1 MLFDLRGR
9 RRRAVQATYLTL
21 AVLMGGGLVLFG
33 IGGDVSG
40 GLFDAFSDRSGGSAS
55 EQLEDR
61 IDRFEERLD
70 ANPRNEAALKALV
83 RDYHALATAQLP
95 TGAVEYPEEAR
106 DELRQADQYWQRYLE
121 VEDGEVDASLARLA
135 LTVYDQGALNEP
147 EEALAAMR
155 VVAEAGNDYE
165 SYLALVQRAAAA
177 GDERTADL
185 AGQKAVEL
193 APKRLKKQVRQQVKT
208 LKTPPQPQPAPG
220 AEGEAAPAPEEAP
233 TPTPEQ

>member
-233 TPTPEQ
+233 TPTTEQ